1 MLLRRLLNY
10 STLLLMLSIW
20 IVSCQTTPDSV
31 VQALT
36 QVEQCI
42 DVYPDSALKLLK
54 QIPHPETF
62 RSKAQADYGLLMT
75 QAMDKNYIKP
85 ESDSLIS
92 LAVGYYGSHGDHPKE
107 QGKAFFYYGRVMMEM
122 NRPEDAMRY
131 FLKSKEIFD
140 GSKEYKMLGLISEEI
155 GNLNWKQKVYK
166 EALSNF
172 QESYEYYVFS
182 NEVLGISY
190 ALRNIGRVY
199 LLDPSLSDS
208 IALDY
213 YKKALKIAHENNCIS
228 EYSILQ
234 EIGMTYR
241 AKKEYKK
248 SEYYFLKALQANT
261 KSSPISETYLS
272 LGYLYLLM
280 DNLSEAESYLKMS
293 LSSLDLYTK
302 MSGYNTLYWLEKSR
316 KNPWIAINYK
326 EKADSLNDV
335 LHNRDVLERLGDLQ
349 KKYDKEIMLK
359 KNLQIKVRYQSIAL
373 CSIVLF
379 FVAVS
384 VGCFYYYKNRTN
396 KKRIQE
402 IEQEIIANNEEIDF
416 CQQKIAEYERFKDI
430 SVDYQTKFGELNGKV
445 FLLTQQNKK
454 LTILLQELGGDII
467 FDKEFKVDKRANAFR
482 MLLFLKDGIFQRE
495 LSNEEW
501 DYLFGF
507 FNLIY
512 WGVVDRLKNDF
523 SLTKHNIAFFCLLK
537 CGFTN
542 EEIGRIF
549 VTNSDSVTKAKGRLK
564 KQLKVSAEKDFDEFI
579 RDY

>member
-182 NEVLGISY
+182 NEVLM
-190 ALRNIGRVY
+190 
-199 LLDPSLSDS
+199 
-208 IALDY
+208 
-213 YKKALKIAHENNCIS
+213 H
-228 EYSILQ
+228 
-234 EIGMTYR
+234 
-241 AKKEYKK
+241 
-248 SEYYFLKALQANT
+248 
-261 KSSPISETYLS
+261 
-272 LGYLYLLM
+272 
-280 DNLSEAESYLKMS
+280 
-293 LSSLDLYTK
+293 
-302 MSGYNTLYWLEKSR
+302 
-316 KNPWIAINYK
+316 
-326 EKADSLNDV
+326 
-335 LHNRDVLERLGDLQ
+335 
-349 KKYDKEIMLK
+349 
-359 KNLQIKVRYQSIAL
+359 
-373 CSIVLF
+373 
-379 FVAVS
+379 
-384 VGCFYYYKNRTN
+384 
-396 KKRIQE
+396 
-402 IEQEIIANNEEIDF
+402 
-416 CQQKIAEYERFKDI
+416 
-430 SVDYQTKFGELNGKV
+430 
-445 FLLTQQNKK
+445 
-454 LTILLQELGGDII
+454 
-467 FDKEFKVDKRANAFR
+467 
-482 MLLFLKDGIFQRE
+482 
-495 LSNEEW
+495 
-501 DYLFGF
+501 
-507 FNLIY
+507 
-512 WGVVDRLKNDF
+512 
-523 SLTKHNIAFFCLLK
+523 
-537 CGFTN
+537 
-542 EEIGRIF
+542 
-549 VTNSDSVTKAKGRLK
+549 
-564 KQLKVSAEKDFDEFI
+564 
-579 RDY
+579 

>member
-42 DVYPDSALKLLK
+42 DAYPDSALKLLK

-140 GSKEYKMLGLISEEI
+140 GSKEYKMLGLISQEI
-155 GNLNWKQKVYK
+155 GNLNWNQDLFEKALDNFK
-166 EALSNF
+166 ESCQFFTSARDN
-172 QESYEYYVFS
+172 
-182 NEVLGISY
+182 LGISY
-190 ALRNIGRVY
+190 ALRNIGRTY
-199 LLDPSLSDS
+199 LSIPSQPDS
-208 IALDY
+208 ISYSY
-213 YKKALKIAHENNCIS
+213 YQEALKVAHQNHCSS
-228 EYSILQ
+228 EFIILQ
-234 EIGMTYR
+234 ELGMMYR
-241 AKKEYKK
+241 ARKEYKTAE
-248 SEYYFLKALQANT
+248 SYLLQALRIDLKNV
-261 KSSPISETYLS
+261 SVSEVQLS
-272 LGYLYLLM
+272 LGFLYLLM
-280 DNLSEAESYLKMS
+280 GEQDESEMYLK
-293 LSSLDLYTK
+293 LSLDASNLYTQ
-302 MSGYNTLYWLEKSR
+302 MGAYNALYWLEKSK
-316 KNPWIAINYK
+316 KNPWKAINYK
-326 EKADSLNDV
+326 EKSDSVNDIV
-335 LHNRDVLERLGDLQ
+335 HSREVMEAVADLQ
-349 KKYDKEIMLK
+349 KKYDKEIMQK
-359 KNLQIKVRYQSIAL
+359 KNLQIKVHYQTIAL

-379 FVAVS
+379 FIAVFT
-384 VGCFYYYKNRTN
+384 GCFYYYKNRAN
-396 KKRIQE
+396 KKRICE
-402 IEQEIIANNEEIDF
+402 IEQDIRLNNEEIEI
-416 CQQKIAEYERFKDI
+416 CQQKIAEYEHSKDI
-430 SVDYQTKFGELNGKV
+430 YVDYQTKCGELNGKV
-445 FLLTQQNKK
+445 LLLTQQNKK
-454 LTILLQELGGDII
+454 LTILLQELGGDIVL
-467 FDKEFKVDKRANAFR
+467 DKEFKVDKRANAFR
-482 MLLFLKDGIFQRE
+482 VLLFLKDGIFQRE
-495 LSNEEW
+495 LSNTEW
-501 DYLFGF
+501 EYLFEF

-549 VTNSDSVTKAKGRLK
+549 LTNSDSVTRAKGRLK
-564 KQLKVSAEKDFDEFI
+564 KQMNVSAEKDFDDFI
-579 RDY
+579 RSY